1 MANRSLS
8 SEEYWRQREATA
20 REQAIS
26 RADGYASDIKDIYT
40 RMLSNTQ
47 TQINDFYTKYATS
60 EGITMAEAR
69 KKVSKL
75 DIAAY
80 EAKAKKYVQ
89 MARDGSAEAFSE
101 RANEEM
107 KLYNLT
113 MKVNRLEMLKSQI
126 GLELVAGNAELEK
139 YFGDTLNSEALAEY
153 RRQSGILGE
162 SVIAPA
168 SRAKEIVSGSFQSA
182 TYSERIWSHQD
193 ALKTEIGQKLQQA
206 IISGRGARSVATEI
220 SKIFGT
226 SQYNA
231 ERLMRTEIRRIQTE
245 VAKDVMEQ
253 NGNEEYEYM
262 ALGPK
267 PCPICSD
274 LSGQIFKVKSM
285 VPGKN
290 APPMHPMCMCATAP
304 YWDEAKYQ
312 AWLNN
317 GAAEEGISYDEYS
330 GSKIE
335 YMSNSFRPRYGA
347 GSNIVYGTNNIP
359 IKPVHNSNFNMV
371 TDESN
376 SRRNKAV
383 RLVESTL
390 RNLKNEI
397 TRDVKI
403 PRIAVVDF
411 IKNNIRNDAI
421 GGYEPENG
429 ILYINSIYD
438 TKNKIIAY
446 ITKAPGYFANSSA
459 EAPFLHE
466 LGHVFH
472 YESVENIANAKGISY
487 NEANEE
493 VIRIVKEEVKALG
506 ESRRDL
512 GSALSLHAKLKYSDQ
527 EYGEVI
533 AEAFSVDRKNP
544 FATRLLD
551 RIEGEY
557 HDVATKQ

>member
-312 AWLNN
+312 AWLNS
-317 GAAEEGISYDEYS
+317 GTAEEGVSYDGFRQEERKENINSNSINSSRNISSNRSLGKNVRFRTGEQNEKEWVESKRLALSQSSEEKYKILQERLSSGAYKNKIRKQMQNQHIVGTLERSRRIENDSKTGRYS
-330 GSKIE
+330 SYFLENINVDDLIFNTKEIGIITISDQIICRYVSIDDVAGMVYNEGKKQYVASRRLKIE
-335 YMSNSFRPRYGA
+335 Y
-347 GSNIVYGTNNIP
+347 T
-359 IKPVHNSNFNMV
+359 
-371 TDESN
+371 
-376 SRRNKAV
+376 
-383 RLVESTL
+383 
-390 RNLKNEI
+390 
-397 TRDVKI
+397 
-403 PRIAVVDF
+403 
-411 IKNNIRNDAI
+411 
-421 GGYEPENG
+421 
-429 ILYINSIYD
+429 
-438 TKNKIIAY
+438 
-446 ITKAPGYFANSSA
+446 
-459 EAPFLHE
+459 
-466 LGHVFH
+466 
-472 YESVENIANAKGISY
+472 AKGIHAY
-487 NEANEE
+487 P
-493 VIRIVKEEVKALG
+493 VK
-506 ESRRDL
+506 DW
-512 GSALSLHAKLKYSDQ
+512 
-527 EYGEVI
+527 
-533 AEAFSVDRKNP
+533 
-544 FATRLLD
+544 
-551 RIEGEY
+551 
-557 HDVATKQ
+557 